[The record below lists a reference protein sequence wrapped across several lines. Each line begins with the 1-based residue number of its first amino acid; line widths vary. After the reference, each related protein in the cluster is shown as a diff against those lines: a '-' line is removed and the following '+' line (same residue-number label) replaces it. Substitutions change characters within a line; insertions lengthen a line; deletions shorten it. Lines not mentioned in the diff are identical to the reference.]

1 MTTAATRRVGRLPLL
16 GWSFIFTVYS
26 LLGIALIILMT
37 VSSLLL
43 VLTVGLPLVVGF
55 AYSIRG
61 YNDVYRL
68 WAGHILDRTVIRP
81 YRPTPKGNLVSR
93 LRAIGADPAT
103 YRDYAWLWVNVVLGF
118 AISIVS
124 LALFA
129 GAIFYFI
136 KPGLVQ
142 FVPDGVF
149 DMYIGPVT
157 ISRTENTMLYWVPAL
172 ISFGL
177 WWWLSPK
184 MMVGYARLAA
194 VMLGISE
201 RARLSQRVDALASS
215 RAETV
220 GTQAAEL
227 RRIERDLHDG
237 AQARLV
243 ALGMSLGMA
252 EEMLSN
258 NPAVAQ
264 ELLTEARQS
273 TSLAL
278 SELRDLVRGIH
289 PPVLSDRGLT
299 GGIQALAIGSPLQV
313 QVDVSLPERL
323 PAPVESA
330 AYFAVAEV
338 LTNAAKHS
346 GATEA
351 WVRARHVRGS
361 LSVLV
366 GDDGRGGVVQDT
378 AGGLH
383 GIERRLSAFDGTMH
397 ISSPAGGPTIISIE
411 LPCVPE

>member
-1 MTTAATRRVGRLPLL
+1 MTTAAAPRVGRFPLL
-16 GWSFIFTVYS
+16 GWSFVFTVYS
-26 LLGIALIILMT
+26 VLGIGLIVLMT
-37 VSSLLL
+37 VSTVLL
-43 VLTVGLPLVVGF
+43 VLTIGLPMVVAF

-61 YNDVYRL
+61 YNNVYRL
-68 WAGHILDRTVIRP
+68 WAGHVLGRTVIRP
-81 YRPTPKGNLVSR
+81 YRPTPKGNLISR
-93 LRAIGADPAT
+93 LRAIATDPAT
-103 YRDYAWLWVNVVLGF
+103 YRDYAWLWVNAILGF
-118 AISIVS
+118 VISLVS
-124 LALFA
+124 LTLFA
-129 GAIFYFI
+129 GGIFFFVL
-136 KPGLVQ
+136 PGVMQ
-142 FVPDGVF
+142 NVPPGIF
-149 DMYIGPVT
+149 DMNLGFMQIT
-157 ISRTENTMLYWVPAL
+157 RANSLFMWVFAAL
-172 ISFGL
+172 SFGL

-184 MMVGYARLAA
+184 LMTGYARLAA

-220 GTQAAEL
+220 DTQAAEL

-252 EEMLSN
+252 EEMLAN

-313 QVDVSLPERL
+313 EVDVVLPDRL

-346 GATEA
+346 GASEA
-351 WVRARHVRGS
+351 WIRARHVRGS
-361 LSVLV
+361 LNVLV
-366 GDDGRGGVVQDT
+366 GDDGRGGVVQE
-378 AGGLH
+378 ASGGLH

-397 ISSPAGGPTIISIE
+397 LSSPVGGPTIVSMQ
-411 LPCVPE
+411 LPCLPE